1 MLERRARRAALALF
15 LTGFVG
21 RRSNHVRG
29 LFMPQGWQME
39 LAGTDGA
46 EAKWQTAVDIAVKA
60 EELLRRL
67 ASARPFL
74 R

>member
-1 MLERRARRAALALF
+1 
-15 LTGFVG
+15 
-21 RRSNHVRG
+21 
-29 LFMPQGWQME
+29 MPQGWQME